1 MQKFFSFTSFFVFF
15 IFLIYLF
22 ICFLHLFASQFN
34 NDTRLKPLYLEED
47 WCIRRSERIFLN
59 DSSPQPSPNSIRGP
73 AQNTSQQGSLAT
85 SGTNMNNTLTK
96 TSTRIS
102 RSNSGANPSNI
113 TSSGSVT
120 PTALGSSIT
129 ASTTGTLSA
138 PDSQKPSRT
147 RKVVQKSKEK
157 ETKASRKTVSPQR
170 AHMVVT
176 TPTNTTTNSMSSTA
190 STSNVTETSSLAYHS
205 CHTNSTV
212 SSLVLQKTA
221 IFFILIH
228 LLRKKNQK

>member
-1 MQKFFSFTSFFVFF
+1 M
-15 IFLIYLF
+15 
-22 ICFLHLFASQFN
+22 FASQFN

-47 WCIRRSERIFLN
+47 WCIRRSERIFLS

-85 SGTNMNNTLTK
+85 SGTSVNNTLTK

-113 TSSGSVT
+113 TSSGSAT

-170 AHMVVT
+170 AHTVVT
-176 TPTNTTTNSMSSTA
+176 TTTTTTNTMSSSA
-190 STSNVTETSSLAYHS
+190 STSNVTDISSLAYHS
-205 CHTNSTV
+205 CHSNSAV
-212 SSLVLQKTA
+212 SSLVLQKSA
-221 IFFILIH
+221 MSLF
-228 LLRKKNQK
+228 